1 MFDGIRELWGGLKAT
16 KQFYSDDTMIMVA
29 SHIATTLKDNSQ
41 GLGKHMSQER
51 KDKTFSTFCEI
62 VAEARFSDNP
72 RMAIRHQ
79 IEHWGGLFARNEVM
93 LLGEDAGWKSLLKF
107 DGISGQLRCHADELA
122 RLDENLADLTKEFRI
137 GQEPA
142 DAADYR
148 NQFLWTSWE
157 MHLLL
162 QALYMAR
169 AMLGDIPTDPNM
181 DWYKPSLVSMCIAS
195 ENYYR
200 NLLGLELAYPNEDGL
215 ALKKIEAH
223 SLFFRFLQGTS
234 PNPRQEWEDL
244 WRKSFNEDSPY
255 LAIDWRMI

>member
-16 KQFYSDDTMIMVA
+16 KRFYSDDTMIMVG
-29 SHIATTLKDNSQ
+29 SLIATTLKDTSQ
-41 GLGKHMSQER
+41 GLGKHMSQKE
-51 KDKTFSTFCEI
+51 KDLAYSHFCGI
-62 VAEARFSDNP
+62 VAEARFSEDP
-72 RMAIRHQ
+72 RMALRQQ
-79 IEHWGGLFARNEVM
+79 IERWGGLFARNEVM

-122 RLDENLADLTKEFRI
+122 RLDANLADLTKEFRI
-137 GQEPA
+137 GHETA
-142 DAADYR
+142 DSDDYR

-162 QALYMAR
+162 QALNTAR
-169 AMLGDIPTDPNM
+169 AMLGDLPTDLNM

-200 NLLGLELAYPNEDGL
+200 NLLGLELTYPNEDGL
-215 ALKKIEAH
+215 ASKKIETH

-234 PNPRQEWEDL
+234 SNPRQDWEDL
-244 WRKSFNEDSPY
+244 WRKTFNEDSPY
-255 LAIDWRMI
+255 LALDWKNI